1 VVVWCNTH
9 VKPSTDYGLEEL
21 LACAKD
27 APEAWV
33 KTVQNRLR
41 DWYFKHTRLET
52 IEHTLSANP
61 SEMEEYLA
69 RMGLRTGFGGYLMD
83 GGVATHQVES
93 FTERTIHSIEV
104 RVVLPKATVSDTDGV
119 QIARTLWSSR
129 RPQQP
134 G

>member
-1 VVVWCNTH
+1 MVVWCNTR

-21 LACAKD
+21 LKLADDPDRIGDPMAMKGG
-27 APEAWV
+27 
-33 KTVQNRLR
+33 LR

-61 SEMEEYLA
+61 SETEEYLA

-104 RVVLPKATVSDTDGV
+104 RVVLPPASVSDNDGV
-119 QIARTLWSSR
+119 QIARTLWNSR
-129 RPQQP
+129 RP
-134 G
+134 